1 MWVFFWVFCLF
12 IVSSLDCVS
21 EMPGAL
27 LQLAAYGVQDIYLTG
42 NPQITFFV
50 MVYKRHTNFAIE
62 CNEQLFTGE
71 ANFGKKFY
79 CKIQRVGDL
88 IGEMYLNLKLPEL
101 DDGTG
106 DVRVSWINS
115 IGHAIILNTE
125 VEIGGEIIDKQY
137 GQWLEIWSELT
148 MPAEKRVGYDA
159 MIGKHENFN
168 AGTQGGALHLRVPLQ
183 FWFCRNKGLMLPLI
197 AIQNNEVRINFEFR
211 RFNDL
216 WVSSD
221 PDFAF
226 PAECNFDVDHA
237 SLMVDYVFL
246 EDEERRFFAKS
257 AHFYLIEQLQ
267 MHSESLL
274 NEKSDNVVNLDQF
287 NHPCKELIWVI
298 QTSTIIEDHKN
309 EWFNFSDRPY
319 GDLSGPGGGTDAK
332 DNMTHAVL
340 QINGQDRFDKREAEF
355 FRIMEPYKYHLRVPN
370 NFIYVYSFGFCPE
383 EHQPSGSCNFSR
395 IDNATLQL
403 VLSNAT
409 VQSTNTA
416 KVRVYATN
424 YNVLRIMS
432 GMGGLSYSN

>member
-1 MWVFFWVFCLF
+1 
-12 IVSSLDCVS
+12 
-21 EMPGAL
+21 MPGAL

-62 CNEQLFTGE
+62 CNEQLFTGD

-79 CKIQRVGDL
+79 CKVERIGDL
-88 IGEMYLNLKLPEL
+88 IGEMYLNVKLPEL

-106 DVRVSWINS
+106 DTRVSWING

-148 MPAEKRVGYDA
+148 MPSEKRIGYDA

-168 AGTQGGALHLRVPLQ
+168 ASTQGGALHLRVPLQ

-211 RFNDL
+211 RFNEL
-216 WVSSD
+216 WVSSSSTFSFTQD
-221 PDFAF
+221 K
-226 PAECNFDVDHA
+226 NVVHA
-237 SLMVDYVFL
+237 SLMIDYVFL

-267 MHSESLL
+267 MHSEGLL
-274 NEKSDNVVNLDQF
+274 AEKSDNVVCLDQF
-287 NHPCKELIWVI
+287 NHPSKELIWVI
-298 QTSTIIEDHKN
+298 QTSTIIEDGKN
-309 EWFNFSDRPY
+309 EWLNFSDRPY

-332 DNMTHAVL
+332 DNMTRAVL

-355 FRIMEPYKYHLRVPN
+355 FRIIEPYKYHLRVPN

-383 EHQPSGSCNFSR
+383 EHQPSGTCNFSR
-395 IDNATLQL
+395 IDNLTLNVDIINGL
-403 VLSNAT
+403 
-409 VQSTNTA
+409 TNP
-416 KVRVYATN
+416 VIFIYAPC
-424 YNVLRIMS
+424 YNILAIS
-432 GMGGLSYSN
+432 GGLVGVKYVD